1 MQTTTGSK
9 AMESKDQ
16 NKEVAL
22 SQQQRDRL
30 HLVQYLRFA
39 RKQREAGLAVP
50 AYNIQKES
58 TLHMELRLGRGM
70 TILVKT
76 MAHTTMMLEV
86 ELSDTVFDV
95 KKKIQ
100 DTDGIPIREQRLIYT
115 GRQLIDDRTLADYD
129 IQKGSQMHLVVWC
142 YLLGGYIH
150 PPNYLSYVDYLRMC
164 AWPPVMG
171 PS

>member
-39 RKQREAGLAVP
+39 H
-50 AYNIQKES
+50 YNIQES

-100 DTDGIPIREQRLIYT
+100 DTDGIPIREQRLFSM
-115 GRQLIDDRTLADYD
+115 GRQLTDERTLAYYA
-129 IQKGSQMHLVVWC
+129 IHKGSSMHLVVWC
-142 YLLGGYIH
+142 YLLGGYIDG
-150 PPNYLSYVDYLRMC
+150 PDYLSYLDYLR
-164 AWPPVMG
+164 VHGGRFIG

>member
-1 MQTTTGSK
+1 
-9 AMESKDQ
+9 
-16 NKEVAL
+16 
-22 SQQQRDRL
+22 
-30 HLVQYLRFA
+30 
-39 RKQREAGLAVP
+39 
-50 AYNIQKES
+50 
-58 TLHMELRLGRGM
+58 MELRLGRGM

-164 AWPPVMG
+164 AWRPVMG